1 MSQQIYIYIYYFLYP
16 NYLIFMSKIMIKEKL
31 STTHKFKELEWSR
44 QVSMSVGE
52 VSLMDV

>member
-31 STTHKFKELEWSR
+31 STTHKFKELE
-44 QVSMSVGE
+44 
-52 VSLMDV
+52 